1 MTMVILKDLVPLIRE
16 NDIRLLSSDGDE
28 ICLLSKDYTQE
39 ILSLEYLNMTVDSI
53 YNEEE
58 ILDTINVRLKENTE
72 IGRAHV

>member
-1 MTMVILKDLVPLIRE
+1 MERAMTMVILKDLVPLIRE

-39 ILSLEYLNMTVDSI
+39 ILSLEYLNMTADSI

-72 IGRAHV
+72 D

>member
-1 MTMVILKDLVPLIRE
+1 MVIFKDLLPLIQE

-39 ILSLEYLNMTVDSI
+39 ILSSRYLNMTVDSI

-58 ILDTINVRLKENTE
+58 ILDTINIRLKENTE
-72 IGRAHV
+72 D

>member
-16 NDIRLLSSDGDE
+16 NDIRLFSSDGDE

-72 IGRAHV
+72 D

>member
-1 MTMVILKDLVPLIRE
+1 MVILKDLLPLIQE

-39 ILSLEYLNMTVDSI
+39 ILSSRYLNMTVDSI

-58 ILDTINVRLKENTE
+58 ILDTINIRLKENTE
-72 IGRAHV
+72 D

>member
-1 MTMVILKDLVPLIRE
+1 MVILKDLVPLIRE

-39 ILSLEYLNMTVDSI
+39 ILSLEYLNMTADSI

-72 IGRAHV
+72 D

>member
-1 MTMVILKDLVPLIRE
+1 MERAMTMVILKDLVPLIRE
-16 NDIRLLSSDGDE
+16 NDIRLLSSDDDE

-72 IGRAHV
+72 D

>member
-1 MTMVILKDLVPLIRE
+1 MERAMTMVILKDLVPLIRE

-28 ICLLSKDYTQE
+28 IYLLSKDYTQE

-72 IGRAHV
+72 D

>member
-1 MTMVILKDLVPLIRE
+1 MERAMTMVILKDLVPLIRE

-28 ICLLSKDYTQE
+28 ICILSKDYTQE

-72 IGRAHV
+72 D

>member
-1 MTMVILKDLVPLIRE
+1 MVILKDLLPLIQE
-16 NDIRLLSSDGDE
+16 NDIRLLGSEGDE

-39 ILSLEYLNMTVDSI
+39 ILSSRYLNMTVDSI

-72 IGRAHV
+72 D

>member
-1 MTMVILKDLVPLIRE
+1 MERAMTMVILKDLVPLIRE

-39 ILSLEYLNMTVDSI
+39 ILSLEYPNMTVDSI

-72 IGRAHV
+72 D

>member
-1 MTMVILKDLVPLIRE
+1 MVILKDLLPLIQE

-39 ILSLEYLNMTVDSI
+39 ILSSRYLNMTVDNI

-58 ILDTINVRLKENTE
+58 ILDTINIRLKENTE
-72 IGRAHV
+72 D

>member
-1 MTMVILKDLVPLIRE
+1 MVILKDLVPLIRE
-16 NDIRLLSSDGDE
+16 NDIRLLSFDGDE

-58 ILDTINVRLKENTE
+58 ILDTINVRLK
-72 IGRAHV
+72 

>member
-1 MTMVILKDLVPLIRE
+1 MAILKDLLPLIQE

-39 ILSLEYLNMTVDSI
+39 ILSSRYLNMTVDSI

-58 ILDTINVRLKENTE
+58 ILDTINIRLKENTE
-72 IGRAHV
+72 D

>member
-72 IGRAHV
+72 D

>member
-1 MTMVILKDLVPLIRE
+1 MERAMTMVILKDLVPLIRE

-58 ILDTINVRLKENTE
+58 ILDTINVHLKENTE
-72 IGRAHV
+72 D

>member
-1 MTMVILKDLVPLIRE
+1 MERAMTMVILKDLVPLIRE

-39 ILSLEYLNMTVDSI
+39 ILFLEYLNMTVDSI

-72 IGRAHV
+72 D

>member
-1 MTMVILKDLVPLIRE
+1 MVFVKDLLPLIQE
-16 NDIRLLSSDGDE
+16 NDIRLLDSDGDE

-39 ILSLEYLNMTVDSI
+39 ILSSRYLNTTVDSI

-72 IGRAHV
+72 D

>member
-1 MTMVILKDLVPLIRE
+1 MERAMTMVILKDLVPLIRE
-16 NDIRLLSSDGDE
+16 NDIRLLSFDGDE

-72 IGRAHV
+72 D

>member
-1 MTMVILKDLVPLIRE
+1 MMTMVILKDLLPLIQE

-39 ILSLEYLNMTVDSI
+39 ILSSRYLNMTVDSI

-58 ILDTINVRLKENTE
+58 ILDTINIRLKENTE
-72 IGRAHV
+72 D

>member
-1 MTMVILKDLVPLIRE
+1 MERAMTMVILKDLVPLIRE
-16 NDIRLLSSDGDE
+16 NDIRLLSSYGDE

-72 IGRAHV
+72 D

>member
-1 MTMVILKDLVPLIRE
+1 LERAMTMVILKDLVPLIRE

-72 IGRAHV
+72 D

>member
-1 MTMVILKDLVPLIRE
+1 MVILKDLVPLIRE

-58 ILDTINVRLKENTE
+58 ILGTINVRLKENTE
-72 IGRAHV
+72 D

>member
-1 MTMVILKDLVPLIRE
+1 MVILKDLLPLIQE

-39 ILSLEYLNMTVDSI
+39 ILSSRYLNMTVDSI

-58 ILDTINVRLKENTE
+58 ILDTINIRLKENTDD
-72 IGRAHV
+72 

>member
-1 MTMVILKDLVPLIRE
+1 MVILKDLLPLIQE

-39 ILSLEYLNMTVDSI
+39 ILSSRYLNMTEDSI

-58 ILDTINVRLKENTE
+58 ILDTINIRLKENTE
-72 IGRAHV
+72 D

>member
-1 MTMVILKDLVPLIRE
+1 MERAMTMVILKDLVPLIRE

-28 ICLLSKDYTQE
+28 ICLLSKDYAQE

-72 IGRAHV
+72 D

>member
-1 MTMVILKDLVPLIRE
+1 MERAMTMVILKDLVPLIRE
-16 NDIRLLSSDGDE
+16 NDIRLLSFDGDE

-58 ILDTINVRLKENTE
+58 ILDTINVRLK
-72 IGRAHV
+72 

>member
-1 MTMVILKDLVPLIRE
+1 MERAMTMVILKDLVPLIRE

-39 ILSLEYLNMTVDSI
+39 ILSLEYLNMTGDSI

-72 IGRAHV
+72 D